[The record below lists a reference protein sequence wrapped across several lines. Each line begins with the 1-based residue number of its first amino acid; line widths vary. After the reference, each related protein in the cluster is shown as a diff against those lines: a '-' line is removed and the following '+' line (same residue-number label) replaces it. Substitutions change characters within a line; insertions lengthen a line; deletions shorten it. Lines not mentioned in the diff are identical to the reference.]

1 MKYLL
6 VVEFLC
12 EIYRKEPRARIFLN
26 DQLLDEFFVEQ
37 NNSNNVSETTNPT
50 TLITTINNLQEFG
63 LRKAKIF
70 ELDIPKSLND
80 VIIKIE
86 IENNDNNYTNGFMTR
101 YTQLILEHFYLIP
114 LNSKLIARLRAI
126 RRKRQFSENYALWQ
140 SQKQDIMDL
149 ILHTS
154 WHEKEKKI
162 DFVPGQIFG
171 TNGKFICK
179 LHKKYGFLIP
189 KEMHPSYIYNMGPN
203 ILVLYLLDKY
213 KENEDK

>member
-26 DQLLDEFFVEQ
+26 DQLLDEFFIQQ
-37 NNSNNVSETTNPT
+37 NSSNNTSIPLSPAP
-50 TLITTINNLQEFG
+50 LITTINSLQEFG

-70 ELDIPKSLND
+70 ELDIPNSLNN
-80 VIIKIE
+80 VAIKIE

-101 YTQLILEHFYLIP
+101 YTQVILEHFYLIP
-114 LNSKLIARLRAI
+114 LNSKLIARLRTI

-140 SQKQDIMDL
+140 SRKQDILDL

-154 WHEKEKKI
+154 WHEKERKI
-162 DFVPGQIFG
+162 DFLTGQILG
-171 TNGKFICK
+171 TNGTFICK
-179 LHKKYGFLIP
+179 LRKKYGFLIP
-189 KEMHPSYIYNMGPN
+189 KKLHPSYIYNMTPN